1 MNEPV
6 PFAVAARSDV
16 IEWEHIADYPGS
28 RSCNMIWRHLVIAVV
43 VLAACDRGRE
53 TTTDSAAAEADA
65 ISIATPQ
72 RIPATTGNPCEH
84 TGQWAACSLERR
96 LKQSGFVVRKLD
108 EKPARAGFTIEPI
121 VYSLGS
127 SRLEV
132 FIYPDEKAL
141 AKDIESLD
149 TLAVAPR
156 GSTAAWP
163 STPTLIRSANLAA
176 VLLSQNQR
184 QAERV
189 VLAITAGPP
198 QPGSPR

>member
-1 MNEPV
+1 
-6 PFAVAARSDV
+6 
-16 IEWEHIADYPGS
+16 
-28 RSCNMIWRHLVIAVV
+28 MIWRHVVIAVV
-43 VLAACDRGRE
+43 VLAACNRGKQ
-53 TTTDSAAAEADA
+53 TTTDSAAAEAAA
-65 ISIATPQ
+65 ISTAT
-72 RIPATTGNPCEH
+72 RIPAATGNPCEH

-141 AKDIESLD
+141 GKDMESLD

>member
-1 MNEPV
+1 M
-6 PFAVAARSDV
+6 
-16 IEWEHIADYPGS
+16 IS
-28 RSCNMIWRHLVIAVV
+28 RRLVIAVFV
-43 VLAACDRGRE
+43 VAACGRDKDA
-53 TTTDSAAAEADA
+53 TADSATTEAA
-65 ISIATPQ
+65 ATSTPMSQ
-72 RIPATTGNPCEH
+72 RIPAATGNPCEH
-84 TGQWAACSLERR
+84 TGMWAACSLERR

-141 AKDIESLD
+141 AKDIQSLD
-149 TLAVAPR
+149 TVAVAPR

-176 VLLSQNQR
+176 VLLTENQR